1 MFSLRSLGPLTTITT
16 SSPATPASISA
27 FMKSLALLIVK
38 VELLETEDKTLEAGT
53 INSKVYFPLSNR
65 SITKLTAPF
74 SSVTI

>member
-38 VELLETEDKTLEAGT
+38 VELLETEDKT
-53 INSKVYFPLSNR
+53 
-65 SITKLTAPF
+65 
-74 SSVTI
+74 